1 MVNPVRPATAIEVIK
16 LETENAL
23 DCSGVFKIQE
33 GAPCQTM
40 I

>member
-1 MVNPVRPATAIEVIK
+1 MVNPMRREVIN

-23 DCSGVFKIQE
+23 DCSGIFKIQE
-33 GAPCQTM
+33 DAPCQKT

>member
-1 MVNPVRPATAIEVIK
+1 MVNPMRWERVN

-23 DCSGVFKIQE
+23 DCSGIFKIQE
-33 GAPCQTM
+33 DALCQTT